1 MSGLLSWER
10 IGVEGRAV
18 SSAGIKDYQT
28 TNDGHELLAAVM
40 KMMNSTEETHSLFL
54 LLYSR
59 GRSPFPIS
67 SLDAMPCH
75 ISPNTLSATA
85 MTI

>member
-28 TNDGHELLAAVM
+28 KNDGHELLAAVM
-40 KMMNSTEETHSLFL
+40 KMMNSTEET
-54 LLYSR
+54 LYFCCYIPEVAA
-59 GRSPFPIS
+59 PFPFPPWT
-67 SLDAMPCH
+67 PC
-75 ISPNTLSATA
+75 LATFPQ
-85 MTI
+85 THSQRRP